1 MAKMNNEPD
10 DKSAA
15 PRERKIFI
23 IFCTAAAVYFAV
35 CILIFT
41 LADINEQNAYVDVK
55 PLLSEKNT
63 IPDSEKININTATL
77 EELVS
82 LNGIGEVTAS
92 NIIEYRDTYGGF
104 ISIDE
109 LVNVNGIGEKL
120 LKKIRP
126 YLTL

>member
-1 MAKMNNEPD
+1 MAKTNNEQS
-10 DKSAA
+10 DKPS

-23 IFCTAAAVYFAV
+23 VFCAAAAVYFAA
-35 CILIFT
+35 CILIFA

-63 IPDSEKININTATL
+63 ISDSEKVNINTATI
-77 EELVS
+77 EELVTI
-82 LNGIGEVTAS
+82 NGIGEVTAS

-126 YLTL
+126 YLTI